1 MGLRQ
6 IGLSGAIAL
15 HFTASLMEQAST
27 TIIAPAAAQAVRS
40 RPEITSAVT
49 RGAMRCLRALGYS
62 VLPEVVL
69 ASGRR
74 ADILALAPHGR
85 LLIVEVKS
93 GLDDWRT
100 DAKWSDYAAYCDALA
115 FAVATDF
122 PSEVLPA
129 DLGLIVADAY
139 GGAVIREP
147 IETPLQPAR
156 RRAMLMRFAALA
168 ADRLQALV
176 DPITEEML
184 R

>member
-1 MGLRQ
+1 
-6 IGLSGAIAL
+6 
-15 HFTASLMEQAST
+15 MEQASEGNT
-27 TIIAPAAAQAVRS
+27 VSAGQPRS
-40 RPEITSAVT
+40 RPEVTLAVT

-62 VLPEVVL
+62 VLAEFVL

-85 LLIVEVKS
+85 ILIVEVKS
-93 GLDDWRT
+93 GLEDWRT
-100 DAKWSDYAAYCDALA
+100 DAKWIDYGAYCDALA
-115 FAVATDF
+115 FAVSPDF
-122 PSEVLPA
+122 PTDVLPA

-147 IETPLQPAR
+147 IEMPLQPAR

-168 ADRLQALV
+168 ADRLQNLV
-176 DPITEEML
+176 DPITDEML

>member
-1 MGLRQ
+1 
-6 IGLSGAIAL
+6 
-15 HFTASLMEQAST
+15 MEQASEGN
-27 TIIAPAAAQAVRS
+27 IASLAQPRS
-40 RPEITSAVT
+40 RPEVTLAVT

-62 VLPEVVL
+62 VLAEVVL

-85 LLIVEVKS
+85 ILIVEVKS
-93 GLDDWRT
+93 GLEDWRT
-100 DAKWSDYAAYCDALA
+100 DGKWTDYGAYCDALA
-115 FAVATDF
+115 FAVSPDF
-122 PSEVLPA
+122 PADVLPA

-147 IETPLQPAR
+147 IELPLQPAR

-168 ADRLQALV
+168 ADRLQNLV
-176 DPITEEML
+176 DPITDEML

>member
-1 MGLRQ
+1 
-6 IGLSGAIAL
+6 
-15 HFTASLMEQAST
+15 MEQASEQSPVSVAT
-27 TIIAPAAAQAVRS
+27 SLS
-40 RPEITSAVT
+40 RPEVTLAVT

-62 VLPEVVL
+62 VLSEVVL

-85 LLIVEVKS
+85 ILIIEVKS
-93 GLDDWRT
+93 GFEDWRA
-100 DAKWSDYAAYCDALA
+100 DSKWSDYAAYCDALA
-115 FAVATDF
+115 FAVAPDF
-122 PSEVLPA
+122 PADVLPA

-168 ADRLQALV
+168 ADRLQNLV
-176 DPITEEML
+176 DPITDEML

>member
-1 MGLRQ
+1 
-6 IGLSGAIAL
+6 
-15 HFTASLMEQAST
+15 MEQAPEQN
-27 TIIAPAAAQAVRS
+27 IALVTRPHS
-40 RPEITSAVT
+40 RPEVTLAVT

-62 VLPEVVL
+62 VLSEVVL

-74 ADILALAPHGR
+74 TDILALAPHGR
-85 LLIVEVKS
+85 ILIVEVKS
-93 GLDDWRT
+93 GLEDWRT
-100 DAKWSDYAAYCDALA
+100 DSKWTDYGAYCDAFA

-122 PSEVLPA
+122 PKEVLPA

-168 ADRLQALV
+168 ADRLQNLI
-176 DPITEEML
+176 DPITDEML

>member
-1 MGLRQ
+1 
-6 IGLSGAIAL
+6 
-15 HFTASLMEQAST
+15 MEQAPEGN
-27 TIIAPAAAQAVRS
+27 IAALARTRS
-40 RPEITSAVT
+40 RPEVTVAVT

-62 VLPEVVL
+62 VLSEVIL

-85 LLIVEVKS
+85 ILIVEVKS
-93 GLDDWRT
+93 SIEDWRT
-100 DAKWSDYAAYCDALA
+100 DAKWTDYGAYCDALA
-115 FAVATDF
+115 FAVSPDF
-122 PSEVLPA
+122 PTDVLPA

-168 ADRLQALV
+168 ADRLQNLV
-176 DPITEEML
+176 DPITDEML